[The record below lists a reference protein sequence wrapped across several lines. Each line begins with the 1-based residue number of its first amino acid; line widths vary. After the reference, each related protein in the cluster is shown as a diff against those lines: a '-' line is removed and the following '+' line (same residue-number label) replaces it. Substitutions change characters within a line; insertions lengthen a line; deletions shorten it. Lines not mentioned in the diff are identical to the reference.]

1 MANYPLITS
10 ITVCLNS
17 EKTIEETILSIKNQ
31 TYKNIEYIIID
42 GGSKDGTKSIINKY
56 KKNKLEIVHI
66 HPNNFAE
73 PDLFDKPTVLEIT
86 FEKKP
91 QLLKNSVFPHPLD
104 QKNDPKYENIKLI
117 FQDYNKKSKIF

>member
-1 MANYPLITS
+1 M
-10 ITVCLNS
+10 ITVYLNS
-17 EKTIEETILSIKNQ
+17 EKTIEETILSITNQ

-56 KKNKLEIVHI
+56 KKKKLEIVHI
-66 HPNNFAE
+66 HANNCAE

-91 QLLKNSVFPHPLD
+91 KLLKNSFFFPHPLD
-104 QKNDPKYENIKLI
+104 QKNDLKYEDIELI